1 MQQKELTLL
10 VMAAGIGSRYGGLK
24 QIDPVGPS
32 GEIILD
38 YSVYDALQ
46 AGFTKVVFIISKT
59 IEVPFRERI
68 DRTIARHCQAVNV
81 FQRLEDVPQGFTVPV
96 GRLKPWGT
104 GQAVLSSRSEVA
116 SPFAVINA
124 DDFYGRSSYHS
135 IANYLRKAQDRDGKY
150 DGCMI
155 GFRLD
160 KTLTEHGY
168 VARGVCTLGESGELL
183 NVIERT
189 RIERD
194 GLSARFT
201 VDGQH
206 WVPLALDSLVSMNI
220 WGFTPAIFTA
230 LEERFPRFLVNS
242 QANIEKAE
250 YYLPNVVGDLVR
262 EKLAHVAV
270 LPTQEKWHGVTYP
283 QDKADVKAAI
293 LGMVQQGIY
302 PQNLWPD
309 S

>member
-46 AGFTKVVFIISKT
+46 AGFTKVVFIISKA
-59 IEVPFRERI
+59 IEIPFRERI
-68 DRTIARHCQAVNV
+68 DRTIARHCQAVHV
-81 FQRLEDVPQGFTVPV
+81 FQRLEDVPQGFFVPS
-96 GRLKPWGT
+96 GRVKPWGT
-104 GQAVLSSRSEVA
+104 GQAVLSSRSEVD

-124 DDFYGRSSYHS
+124 DDFYGRSSYQS
-135 IANYLRKAQDRDGKY
+135 LAGYLRKAQDHDGGI

-155 GFRLD
+155 GFRLGN
-160 KTLTEHGY
+160 TLTEHGY
-168 VARGVCTLGESGELL
+168 VARGVCTLGEDGELL

-189 RIERD
+189 HIERD
-194 GLSARFT
+194 GPSARYT
-201 VDGQH
+201 EDGQN
-206 WVPLALDSLVSMNI
+206 WVPLAIDTLVSMNI
-220 WGFTPAIFTA
+220 WGFTPTIFAA
-230 LEERFPRFLVNS
+230 LEERFPRFLENN
-242 QANIEKAE
+242 QLDMKAE

-262 EKLAHVAV
+262 EKLAYIAV

-302 PQNLWPD
+302 PQKLWPG